1 MEQNNC
7 SLKTNSMK
15 KLFFILVVLLT
26 VAGNKINAQGCVAI
40 RSTGATCSLR
50 MPDSIS
56 SASKWQLGLNY
67 RFYKSYKHFIGTQEQ
82 KLRVDTGSNVIN
94 HSTTFD
100 ITVTHQLNNRWSL
113 LLDVP
118 ILDNSRSS
126 LYEHDRIHRY
136 STHSFGVGD
145 IRFSAYRW
153 MFDPEKSEH
162 FNLQLGLGI
171 KFPTGDYHFE
181 DRFHTSDSTTQIG
194 PVDQSIQLGDGG
206 TGFTVEA
213 NTFYNFSHHVGLYGN
228 FYYLVNPREENGVST
243 SRGGTPSAQTVEIG
257 SDVMSVPDQ
266 YLIRAGVNF
275 DFNKWMFSAG
285 MRDEC
290 LPVHDLIGG
299 SQGFRRP
306 GYIISEEQ
314 GVSYGFKRFSAYLYV
329 PVALVRNRTQSVP
342 DKNKTALTGVYT
354 QGDAAF
360 ADYVINV
367 GFVIKL

>member
-1 MEQNNC
+1 
-7 SLKTNSMK
+7 MK
-15 KLFFILVVLLT
+15 KVFFILIVFLIIVS
-26 VAGNKINAQGCVAI
+26 NKIYAQGCVAI
-40 RSTGATCSLR
+40 RSTGATCSMH

-56 SASKWQLGLNY
+56 STSKWQLGINY
-67 RFYKSYKHFIGTQEQ
+67 RFYKSYKHFVGKEEQ
-82 KLRVDTGSNVIN
+82 KERVKVGSNVIN
-94 HSTTFD
+94 HSTTID
-100 ITVTHQLNNRWSL
+100 ITVSHELNQRWSL
-113 LLDVP
+113 LADVP
-118 ILDNSRSS
+118 IIANSRSS
-126 LYEHDRIHRY
+126 LYEHDRVNRF

-145 IRFSAYRW
+145 IRLSAYRW

-171 KFPTGDYHFE
+171 KFASGDYKYE
-181 DRFHTSDSTTQIG
+181 DKFHINDSTTIVG

-213 NTFYNFSHHVGLYGN
+213 NTFYNFSHRVGLYGN
-228 FYYLVNPREENGVST
+228 FYYLVNPREQNGVST
-243 SRGGTPSAQTVEIG
+243 SRGGTPSTQTVQIG

-266 YLIRAGVNF
+266 FLIRAGVNLN
-275 DFNKWMFSAG
+275 FNRWMFSAG

-299 SQGFRRP
+299 SEGFRRP

-314 GVSYGFKRFSAYLYV
+314 GVSYSFKRFSAYAYV

-342 DKNKTALTGVYT
+342 DKNKTALTGVYA

>member
-1 MEQNNC
+1 
-7 SLKTNSMK
+7 MK
-15 KLFFILVVLLT
+15 KLFFILSFLST
-26 VAGNKINAQGCVAI
+26 IIINNKIYSQGCVAI

-56 SASKWQLGLNY
+56 TASKWQLGINY
-67 RFYKSYKHFIGTQEQ
+67 RFYRSYKHFIGKEEQEERI
-82 KLRVDTGSNVIN
+82 KAGSNVIN
-94 HSTTFD
+94 HSTTID
-100 ITVTHQLNNRWSL
+100 IPVTHELNQRWSL
-113 LLDVP
+113 LVDVP

-126 LYEHDRIHRY
+126 LYEHDKVHRY

-171 KFPTGDYHFE
+171 KFPTGDYKYQ
-181 DRFHTSDSTTQIG
+181 DRFHINDSTTIVG

-228 FYYLVNPREENGVST
+228 FYYLVNPREQNGVST
-243 SRGGTPSAQTVEIG
+243 SRGGIPSTQTVEIG

-314 GVSYGFKRFSAYLYV
+314 GISYSLKRFSAYAYV

-342 DKNKTALTGVYT
+342 DKNKTALTGMYT

-367 GFVIKL
+367 GFVIKF

>member
-1 MEQNNC
+1 
-7 SLKTNSMK
+7 MK
-15 KLFFILVVLLT
+15 KLFFILT
-26 VAGNKINAQGCVAI
+26 VFLILINSKIYSQGCVAI
-40 RSTGATCSLR
+40 RSTGATCSMH
-50 MPDSIS
+50 MPDSVS
-56 SASKWQLGLNY
+56 SASKWQLSLNY
-67 RFYKSYKHFIGTQEQ
+67 RTYRSYKHFVGKDEQ

-94 HSTTFD
+94 HSNTID
-100 ITVTHQLNNRWSL
+100 IVVTHELTKRWSL

-118 ILDNSRSS
+118 VVANSRSS

-136 STHSFGVGD
+136 VTHSFGVGD

-153 MFDPEKSEH
+153 MFDPSKSEH

-171 KFPTGDYHFE
+171 KLPTGDYKYL
-181 DRFHTSDSTTQIG
+181 DKFHTSDSTTQLG

-206 TGFTVEA
+206 TGFTIEA
-213 NTFYNFSHHVGLYGN
+213 NTFYNFSHKVGLYGN
-228 FYYLVNPREENGVST
+228 FYYLISPREQNGVST
-243 SRGGTPSAQTVEIG
+243 ARGGIPSAQTMQIG

-275 DFNKWMFSAG
+275 NFGNFMASAG
-285 MRDEC
+285 FRDEC

-314 GVSYGFKRFSAYLYV
+314 GVSYSFKKWTAYAYV

-342 DKNKTALTGVYT
+342 DKNKTELTKVYS

-367 GFVIKL
+367 GIVIKF

>member
-1 MEQNNC
+1 MILSLSYINN
-7 SLKTNSMK
+7 
-15 KLFFILVVLLT
+15 KLYS
-26 VAGNKINAQGCVAI
+26 QGCVAI
-40 RSTGATCSLR
+40 RSTGATCS
-50 MPDSIS
+50 MHEPDSVS
-56 SASKWQLGLNY
+56 TTSKWQFGINY
-67 RFYKSYKHFIGTQEQ
+67 RFYKSYKHFVGKEEQ
-82 KLRVDTGSNVIN
+82 KERVKVGSNVIN

-100 ITVTHQLNNRWSL
+100 IAVTHELNQRWSL
-113 LLDVP
+113 LVDVP

-126 LYEHDRIHRY
+126 LYEHDKIHRY
-136 STHSFGVGD
+136 TTHSFGVGD

-153 MFDPEKSEH
+153 MFDPSASQR

-171 KFPTGDYHFE
+171 KFPTGDYKYE
-181 DRFHTSDSTTQIG
+181 DKFHINDSTTIVG

-213 NTFYNFSHHVGLYGN
+213 NTFYNFSHYVGLYGN
-228 FYYLVNPREENGVST
+228 FYYLISPREQNGVST
-243 SRGGTPSAQTVEIG
+243 ARGGIVSAQTAQIG

-275 DFNKWMFSAG
+275 SFNKWMFSAG

-290 LPVHDLIGG
+290 MPVHDLIGG

-314 GVSYGFKRFSAYLYV
+314 GISYSFKRFSAYAYV

-367 GFVIKL
+367 GFVIKF

>member
-1 MEQNNC
+1 
-7 SLKTNSMK
+7 MK
-15 KLFFILVVLLT
+15 KALITLFTFLLFAFIN
-26 VAGNKINAQGCVAI
+26 NKTFAQGCVAI
-40 RSTGATCSLR
+40 RSTGATCSMH

-56 SASKWQLGLNY
+56 NASKWQLGINY
-67 RFYKSYKHFIGTQEQ
+67 RFYKSYKHFVGKEEQEERI
-82 KLRVDTGSNVIN
+82 KVGSNVIN
-94 HSTTFD
+94 HSTTID
-100 ITVTHQLNNRWSL
+100 ITVSHELNQRWSL
-113 LLDVP
+113 LADVP
-118 ILDNSRSS
+118 VLANARSS
-126 LYEHDRIHRY
+126 LYEHDRVNRF

-145 IRFSAYRW
+145 IRLSAYRW
-153 MFDPEKSEH
+153 MFNPETSKH

-171 KFPTGDYHFE
+171 KFATGDYKYE
-181 DRFHTSDSTTQIG
+181 DKFHINDSTTIVG

-213 NTFYNFSHHVGLYGN
+213 NTFYNFSHRVGLYGN
-228 FYYLVNPREENGVST
+228 FYYLVNPREQNGVST
-243 SRGGTPSAQTVEIG
+243 ARGGTPSTQTVQIG

-266 YLIRAGVNF
+266 FLIRAGVNLN
-275 DFNKWMFSAG
+275 FNKLMFSAG
-285 MRDEC
+285 FRDEC

-314 GVSYGFKRFSAYLYV
+314 GVSYSFKKFSAYSYV

-342 DKNKTALTGVYT
+342 DKNKTALTGVYS

-367 GFVIKL
+367 GIVIKL

>member
-1 MEQNNC
+1 MRKLSVLIMILLLSYINN
-7 SLKTNSMK
+7 
-15 KLFFILVVLLT
+15 KLYS
-26 VAGNKINAQGCVAI
+26 QGCVAI
-40 RSTGATCSLR
+40 RSTGATCS
-50 MPDSIS
+50 MHEPDSVS
-56 SASKWQLGLNY
+56 TTSKWQFGINY
-67 RFYKSYKHFIGTQEQ
+67 RFYKSYKHFVGKEEQ
-82 KLRVDTGSNVIN
+82 KERVKVGSNVIN

-100 ITVTHQLNNRWSL
+100 IAVTHELNQRWSL
-113 LLDVP
+113 LVDVP

-126 LYEHDRIHRY
+126 LYEHDKIHRY
-136 STHSFGVGD
+136 TTHSFGVGD

-153 MFDPEKSEH
+153 MFDPSASQR

-171 KFPTGDYHFE
+171 KFPTGDYKYE
-181 DRFHTSDSTTQIG
+181 DKFHINDSTTIVG

-213 NTFYNFSHHVGLYGN
+213 NTFYNFSHNVGLYGN
-228 FYYLVNPREENGVST
+228 FYYLISPREQNGVST
-243 SRGGTPSAQTVEIG
+243 ARGGTVSAQTAQIG

-275 DFNKWMFSAG
+275 SFNKWMFSAG

-290 LPVHDLIGG
+290 MPVHDLIGG

-314 GVSYGFKRFSAYLYV
+314 GISYSFKRFSAYAYV

>member
-1 MEQNNC
+1 
-7 SLKTNSMK
+7 MK
-15 KLFFILVVLLT
+15 KLNVLLI
-26 VAGNKINAQGCVAI
+26 VFLLNIIAVNKINAQGCVAI
-40 RSTGATCSLR
+40 RSTGATCSLH

-56 SASKWQLGLNY
+56 SESKWQLGINY
-67 RFYKSYKHFIGTQEQ
+67 RYYKSYKHFVGKEEQ

-94 HSTTFD
+94 HSTTID
-100 ITVTHQLNNRWSL
+100 ITVSHELNSRWSL
-113 LLDVP
+113 LVDIP
-118 ILDNSRSS
+118 IVANTRSS
-126 LYEHDRIHRY
+126 LYEHDRIHRN

-145 IRFSAYRW
+145 IRFAAYRC
-153 MFDPEKSEH
+153 MFDPAKSEN

-171 KFPTGDYHFE
+171 KFPTGDYKYQ
-181 DRFHTSDSTTQIG
+181 DKFHINDSTTVVG

-228 FYYLVNPREENGVST
+228 FYYLINPREQNGVST
-243 SRGGTPSAQTVEIG
+243 ARGGTPSAQTVQIG

-266 YLIRAGVNF
+266 FLIRAGVNF
-275 DFNKWMFSAG
+275 SHHNWTVSAG
-285 MRDEC
+285 VRDEC

-314 GVSYGFKRFSAYLYV
+314 GISYNLKQFSAYAYV

-342 DKNKTALTGVYT
+342 DKNKTALTGVYS

-367 GFVIKL
+367 GFVIKF

>member
-1 MEQNNC
+1 
-7 SLKTNSMK
+7 MK
-15 KLFFILVVLLT
+15 KLLFILSTFSLIIIS
-26 VAGNKINAQGCVAI
+26 NKIYSQGCVAI
-40 RSTGATCSLR
+40 RSTGATCS
-50 MPDSIS
+50 MHEPDSIS
-56 SASKWQLGLNY
+56 SASKWQLGINY
-67 RFYKSYKHFIGTQEQ
+67 RYYKSYKHFVGKEEQ
-82 KLRVDTGSNVIN
+82 KERVKVGSNVIN
-94 HSTTFD
+94 HSTTID
-100 ITVTHQLNNRWSL
+100 IAVTHELNQRWSL

-118 ILDNSRSS
+118 VVANSRSS

-153 MFDPEKSEH
+153 MFNPETSPR

-171 KFPTGDYHFE
+171 KFATGDYKYE
-181 DRFHTSDSTTQIG
+181 DKFHVNDTTTVVG

-213 NTFYNFSHHVGLYGN
+213 NTFYNFSHRVGLYGN
-228 FYYLVNPREENGVST
+228 FYYLVNPREQNGVST
-243 SRGGTPSAQTVEIG
+243 ARGGIPSVQTMQIG

-266 YLIRAGVNF
+266 YLIRAGVNLN
-275 DFNKWMFSAG
+275 FNKWMFSVG

-314 GVSYGFKRFSAYLYV
+314 GISYSFKRFSAYAYV

-342 DKNKTALTGVYT
+342 DKNKTALTGVFS

-360 ADYVINV
+360 SDYVINA
-367 GFVIKL
+367 GIVIKF

>member
-1 MEQNNC
+1 
-7 SLKTNSMK
+7 MK
-15 KLFFILVVLLT
+15 KISLILFIISI
-26 VAGNKINAQGCVAI
+26 AAAHNKIYAQGCVAI
-40 RSTGATCSLR
+40 RSTGATCSLH

-56 SASKWQLGLNY
+56 TNSKWQLGINY
-67 RFYKSYKHFIGTQEQ
+67 RFYKSYKHFVGKDEQ

-94 HSTTFD
+94 HSTTID
-100 ITVTHQLNNRWSL
+100 IVVTHELNTRWSL
-113 LLDVP
+113 LVDVP
-118 ILDNSRSS
+118 VLANSRSS
-126 LYEHDRIHRY
+126 LYEHDRIHRNT
-136 STHSFGVGD
+136 THSFGVGD

-153 MFDPEKSEH
+153 MFNPSTSEH

-171 KFPTGDYHFE
+171 KFPTGDYKYQ
-181 DRFHTSDSTTQIG
+181 DRFHINDSTTVVG

-213 NTFYNFSHHVGLYGN
+213 NTFYNFSHHAGLYGN
-228 FYYLVNPREENGVST
+228 FYYLVNPREQNGVST
-243 SRGGTPSAQTVEIG
+243 ARGGTPSTQTIQIG

-266 YLIRAGVNF
+266 YLIRAGVNL

-285 MRDEC
+285 VRDEC

-314 GVSYGFKRFSAYLYV
+314 GVSYSFKRFSAYAYV

-342 DKNKTALTGVYT
+342 DKNKTALTGVYS

-360 ADYVINV
+360 ADYVINI

>member
-1 MEQNNC
+1 
-7 SLKTNSMK
+7 MK
-15 KLFFILVVLLT
+15 KSLFVLVALSLIIIN
-26 VAGNKINAQGCVAI
+26 NKSFAQGCVAI
-40 RSTGATCSLR
+40 RSTGAICALH

-56 SASKWQLGLNY
+56 NASKWQLGINY
-67 RFYKSYKHFIGTQEQ
+67 RYYKSYKHYVGTEEQ

-94 HSTTFD
+94 HSNTID
-100 ITVTHQLNNRWSL
+100 IALTHELNRRWSL
-113 LLDVP
+113 LVDVP
-118 ILDNSRSS
+118 ILANSRSS
-126 LYEHDRIHRY
+126 LYEHDRVNRY

-153 MFDPEKSEH
+153 MFDPEKSQH

-171 KFPTGDYHFE
+171 KFPTGDYKYQ
-181 DRFHTSDSTTQIG
+181 DKFHITDSTTQVG

-228 FYYLVNPREENGVST
+228 FYYLLNPREQNGVST
-243 SRGGTPSAQTVEIG
+243 ARGGVPSAQTMQIG

-275 DFNKWMFSAG
+275 DFNRLMFSFG

-290 LPVHDLIGG
+290 LPVYDLIGG
-299 SQGFRRP
+299 SEGFRRP

-314 GVSYGFKRFSAYLYV
+314 GVSYAFKKFSAYAYV

-342 DKNKTALTGVYT
+342 DKNKTELTGVYSH
-354 QGDAAF
+354 GDAAF

-367 GFVIKL
+367 GFVFKL

>member
-1 MEQNNC
+1 
-7 SLKTNSMK
+7 MK
-15 KLFFILVVLLT
+15 KLLFILIAFLIT
-26 VAGNKINAQGCVAI
+26 INSKIYSQGCIAI
-40 RSTGATCSLR
+40 RSTGATCSMH

-56 SASKWQLGLNY
+56 TASKWQLGVNY
-67 RFYKSYKHFIGTQEQ
+67 RFYRSYKHFVGTEEQ
-82 KLRVDTGSNVIN
+82 TERVKVGSNVIN
-94 HSTTFD
+94 HSTTID
-100 ITVTHQLNNRWSL
+100 ITVIHELDKRWSL
-113 LLDVP
+113 LVDVP
-118 ILDNSRSS
+118 ILANSRSS
-126 LYEHDRIHRY
+126 LYEHDKIHRY
-136 STHSFGVGD
+136 DTHAFGVGD
-145 IRFSAYRW
+145 IRFAGYRW

-171 KFPTGDYHFE
+171 KFPTGDYKYQ
-181 DRFHTSDSTTQIG
+181 DKFHINDSTTMVG

-213 NTFYNFSHHVGLYGN
+213 NTFYNFSLHVGLYGN
-228 FYYLVNPREENGVST
+228 FYYLVNPREQNGVST
-243 SRGGTPSAQTVEIG
+243 ARGGVPSTQTVQIG

-266 YLIRAGVNF
+266 YLIRAGVNLDF
-275 DFNKWMFSAG
+275 DRWMFSAG

-314 GVSYGFKRFSAYLYV
+314 GVSYSFKNFSAYAYV

-342 DKNKTALTGVYT
+342 DKNKTALTGAYT
-354 QGDAAF
+354 HGDAAF

-367 GFVIKL
+367 GVVFKL